1 MYPLWW
7 SWIFLQPVLQVYPQV
22 FNGVEVKR
30 LCYNFL
36 TSFPFFPFLFL
47 IRRSTFLISTGGI
60 PFLYL
65 SFHQNS
71 LIHMPSFFHLLHS
84 LMHSSIALHN
94 LMHFSI
100 ASKAVHS
107 FTIRYLQVGYQYSSL
122 DLNIL

>member
-1 MYPLWW
+1 MMKKARSFQL
-7 SWIFLQPVLQVYPQV
+7 SEGVMLQFPYL
-22 FNGVEVKR
+22 
-30 LCYNFL
+30 
-36 TSFPFFPFLFL
+36 SFS
-47 IRRSTFLISTGGI
+47 ILISTGGL
-60 PFLYL
+60 PFLYF
-65 SFHQNS
+65 SFHQNG

>member
-1 MYPLWW
+1 MMKEARSFQL
-7 SWIFLQPVLQVYPQV
+7 SEGVMLQFPYL
-22 FNGVEVKR
+22 
-30 LCYNFL
+30 
-36 TSFPFFPFLFL
+36 SFS
-47 IRRSTFLISTGGI
+47 ILISTGGL
-60 PFLYL
+60 PFLYF

-107 FTIRYLQVGYQYSSL
+107 FTIRYLQVGYLYSSL
-122 DLNIL
+122 DLNVL